1 MVTRR
6 LRIAIAA
13 LSVGCITTAH
23 ATTSRPAAAPVVE
36 APATVRLKDLG
47 RFLGSRDNLLV
58 GYGVVTGLSGSGD
71 TPRNVATRQAMANL
85 LSRFDLVLPPEDIQS
100 RNVAMVMITATLP
113 PTASTGDKLDINV
126 TSTGDARSLAGGT
139 LVMAELR
146 GPDHQVYAL
155 AQGPITVGGYRF
167 DANGNLRQKNHPTTG
182 VVAEGAIVEAD
193 VQADLMGRDGFLRFV
208 LRDADAT
215 TAERIAG
222 EINRGMGTHVADAL
236 NARTVRIRP
245 LGGPNET
252 NNLVAR
258 IEGLA
263 VVPDQVSR
271 VVINERNGTVTAGGD
286 LRISPVAISHG
297 DIRVAVDTEYSASQP
312 EFIGRAGSGVRSIVI
327 GNSDLRVDE
336 PGQQVAGTFRQTTVG
351 DLVLALSKSNVST
364 RDVIAILQSIKAA
377 GALHA
382 DIVVQ

>member
-1 MVTRR
+1 
-6 LRIAIAA
+6 
-13 LSVGCITTAH
+13 
-23 ATTSRPAAAPVVE
+23 
-36 APATVRLKDLG
+36 
-47 RFLGSRDNLLV
+47 
-58 GYGVVTGLSGSGD
+58 VVTGLSGSGD
-71 TPRNVATRQAMANL
+71 SPRNVATRQAMSNL
-85 LSRFDLVLPPEDIQS
+85 LSRFDLTLPPDDIQS
-100 RNVAMVMITATLP
+100 RNVAMVMVTATLP
-113 PTASTGDKLDINV
+113 PSASVGDKLDINV

-146 GPDHQVYAL
+146 GPDHEVYAL

-182 VVAEGAIVEAD
+182 VVPEGAIVETG
-193 VQADLMGRDGFLRFV
+193 VQADLLGRDGFLRFV
-208 LRDADAT
+208 LKDADAT
-215 TAERIAG
+215 TADRIAN
-222 EINRGMGTHVADAL
+222 EINRGLGTHIADAL
-236 NARTVRIRP
+236 NAQTVRIRP
-245 LGGPNET
+245 IDGAART
-252 NNLVAR
+252 NALVAR

-297 DIRVAVDTEYSASQP
+297 DLRVSVDTEYSASQP
-312 EFIGRAGSGVRSIVI
+312 ELIGRAGSGVRSIVI

-351 DLVLALSKSNVST
+351 DLVLALSKSNIST

-382 DIVVQ
+382 EIVVQ

>member
-1 MVTRR
+1 MAGALVMRS
-6 LRIAIAA
+6 LFALVVIALAIA
-13 LSVGCITTAH
+13 LPIRV
-23 ATTSRPAAAPVVE
+23 AAADVPV
-36 APATVRLKDLG
+36 PVRLKDLG
-47 RFLGSRDNLLV
+47 RFLGARDNLLV

-71 TPRNVATRQAMANL
+71 TPRNTATRQAMANL
-85 LSRFDLVLPPEDIQS
+85 LSRFDLTLPPEDIQS
-100 RNVAMVMITATLP
+100 RNVAMVMVTATLP
-113 PTASTGDKLDINV
+113 PSASVGDKLDINV

-146 GPDHQVYAL
+146 GPDHEVYAL
-155 AQGPITVGGYRF
+155 AQGPVTVGGYRF

-182 VVAEGAIVEAD
+182 VVSEGAIVETG
-193 VQADLMGRDGFLRFV
+193 VQADLLGRDGFLRFV
-208 LRDADAT
+208 LKDADAI
-215 TAERIAG
+215 TADRIAT
-222 EINRGMGTHVADAL
+222 EINRGLGTHVADAL
-236 NARTVRIRP
+236 NAETVRIRP
-245 LGGPNET
+245 IDGALQT
-252 NNLVAR
+252 NALVAR
-258 IEGLA
+258 IQALA

-297 DIRVAVDTEYSASQP
+297 DIRIAVDTQYSASQP
-312 EFIGRAGSGVRSIVI
+312 ELIGRAGSGIRSIVI

-351 DLVLALSKSNVST
+351 DLVLALSKSNIST

>member
-1 MVTRR
+1 M
-6 LRIAIAA
+6 RILLSSLVA
-13 LSVGCITTAH
+13 LGLSLTAVP
-23 ATTSRPAAAPVVE
+23 SLAAPQSAV
-36 APATVRLKDLG
+36 PVRLKDIG
-47 RFLGSRDNLLV
+47 RFLGARDNLLV

-71 TPRNVATRQAMANL
+71 TPRNAATRQAMANMF
-85 LSRFDLVLPPEDIQS
+85 SRFDLTLSPEDIQS
-100 RNVAMVMITATLP
+100 RNAAMVMVTATLP
-113 PTASTGDKLDINV
+113 PAASVGDKLDINV

-146 GPDHQVYAL
+146 GPDHQIYAL
-155 AQGPITVGGYRF
+155 AQGPVTVGGYRF

-182 VVAEGAIVEAD
+182 VVSDGAIVETA
-193 VQADLMGRDGFLRFV
+193 VQANLIGNDGYLRFV
-208 LRDADAT
+208 LKDADAI
-215 TAERIAG
+215 TADRVAG
-222 EINRGMGTHVADAL
+222 EINRNVGTHVADAL
-236 NARTVRIRP
+236 NAQTIRIRSLDGP
-245 LGGPNET
+245 LQT
-252 NNLVAR
+252 NALVAR
-258 IEGLA
+258 IHGLA

-297 DIRVAVDTEYSASQP
+297 DLRVAVDTEYSASQP
-312 EFIGRAGSGVRSIVI
+312 ELIGRAGSGIRSIVV

-351 DLVLALSKSNVST
+351 ELVLALSKSNVST

-382 DIVVQ
+382 DIVIQ

>member
-1 MVTRR
+1 MRTFSAFIAM
-6 LRIAIAA
+6 LALAIAPQA
-13 LSVGCITTAH
+13 F
-23 ATTSRPAAAPVVE
+23 AAVSEV
-36 APATVRLKDLG
+36 PATVRLKDLG
-47 RFLGSRDNLLV
+47 RFLGERDNMLV

-71 TPRNVATRQAMANL
+71 TPRNVATRQAMSNL
-85 LSRFDLVLPPEDIQS
+85 LSRFDLTLSPDDIQS
-100 RNVAMVMITATLP
+100 RNAAMVMVTATLP
-113 PTASTGDKLDINV
+113 PSASVGDKLDINV

-146 GPDHQVYAL
+146 GPDHEVYAL

-182 VVAEGAIVEAD
+182 VVSEGAIVETG
-193 VQADLMGRDGFLRFV
+193 VQSDLMGHDGFLRFV
-208 LRDADAT
+208 LKDADAT
-215 TAERIAG
+215 TADRIAA
-222 EINRGMGTHVADAL
+222 EINRGLGTHVADAL
-236 NARTVRIRP
+236 NAQTVRIRP
-245 LGGPNET
+245 IEGATQT
-252 NNLVAR
+252 NALVAR

-297 DIRVAVDTEYSASQP
+297 DLRVSVDTEYSASQP
-312 EFIGRAGSGVRSIVI
+312 ELIGRAGNGVRSIVI
-327 GNSDLRVDE
+327 GNSDLKVDE

-351 DLVLALSKSNVST
+351 DLVLTLSKSNVST

-382 DIVVQ
+382 EIVVQ

>member
-1 MVTRR
+1 MVTRMF
-6 LRIAIAA
+6 RILAAVLA
-13 LSVGCITTAH
+13 LSCVLPADAATA
-23 ATTSRPAAAPVVE
+23 TVE
-36 APATVRLKDLG
+36 TPTTVRLKDLG

-71 TPRNVATRQAMANL
+71 TPRNVATRQAMSNM
-85 LSRFDLVLPPEDIQS
+85 LSRFDIVLPPEDIQS

-113 PTASTGDKLDINV
+113 PTSNVGDKLDINV

-146 GPDHQVYAL
+146 GPDRQVYAL

-182 VVAEGAIVEAD
+182 VVPEGAIVEAD
-193 VQADLMGRDGFLRFV
+193 VQADLVGHDGFLRFV

-245 LGGPNET
+245 LGGTGDT
-252 NNLVAR
+252 NMLVAR

-271 VVINERNGTVTAGGD
+271 IVINERNGTVTAGGD

-312 EFIGRAGSGVRSIVI
+312 EFIGRAGAGVRSIVI